1 MRDLEE
7 GRNAEGFGELGAQ
20 AREAQVVEKNIA
32 LNLPCDAL
40 NPNASLRSRN
50 IAYTPDSCDG
60 MGI

>member
-20 AREAQVVEKNIA
+20 AREAQVIEEHIA

-40 NPNASLRSRN
+40 NCARVGQAQCVPPLTECCIYA
-50 IAYTPDSCDG
+50 
-60 MGI
+60 